1 MAMRT
6 TWLQDSNV
14 PYQYHLVAFT
24 QQFGLRGRQEHHS
37 MKIEDLTLKV
47 DSDGVEYLTLAE
59 GVTKTRQSGLHEK
72 HRLVKPNMFA
82 SNTSRCS
89 IGPLLIQ
96 LLQFGIKVLRW
107 DSINSPMKKWSKIIH
122 SYLLIKKSPI
132 TQYEKH

>member
-72 HRLVKPNMFA
+72 HRRL
-82 SNTSRCS
+82 
-89 IGPLLIQ
+89 LLILQDVQ
-96 LLQFGIKVLRW
+96 L
-107 DSINSPMKKWSKIIH
+107 DH
-122 SYLLIKKSPI
+122 C
-132 TQYEKH
+132 